1 MSDNSLNTTNNQR
14 LRSAFNSKAYGQ
26 SFARGDSKPFGQK
39 IIAIVYETK
48 RGPYDA
54 TTLGILAYEGGLI

>member
-54 TTLGILAYEGGLI
+54 TT